1 MRRTVTVEIAAR
13 AAALLATLSL
23 GLGLGAALP
32 ACSAGGAYERTTG
45 RGGEA
50 DRGETNGRMLDFVS
64 NKPDGD
70 DWQIRIRDS
79 SLWVAYATGTEETQ
93 LGTVNLDEKEARKVW
108 NLIDEIDVGGR
119 KKGKQDEDEGYV
131 QLRLREP
138 GGDDGHELTTIFVSR
153 ATEDEAILD
162 LGAYLQ
168 KLIMKYFKKEA
179 DF

>member
-1 MRRTVTVEIAAR
+1 VRRSVTAVALAAR
-13 AAALLATLSL
+13 AAALILVTA
-23 GLGLGAALP
+23 GAAGLA
-32 ACSAGGAYERTTG
+32 ACSAGGAYEPSAR
-45 RGGEA
+45 RGGEV

-79 SLWVAYATGTEETQ
+79 SMWVAYATGTELTE
-93 LGTVNLDEKEARKVW
+93 LGTVNLDEKETRKLW
-108 NLIDEIDVGGR
+108 NLIDEIDIGGR
-119 KKGKQDEDEGYV
+119 KKGTQDEDEGYV

-138 GGDDGHELTTIFVSR
+138 GGDEGHELTTIFVSR
-153 ATEDEAILD
+153 STEDEAILD

-168 KLIMKYFKKEA
+168 KLIMKYLKKEA